1 MRDLR
6 SDRVRSA
13 GLREERLG
21 AGAGAPGLSSWRG
34 RSGRRYAVGVQPL
47 TEPGLLGVVDAVVA
61 AVRRSGDGGA
71 AIVDVAVAGREGRE
85 DARREWMA
93 SAHAA
98 GATELHVHRLA
109 ATDAERRAVATD
121 LRGEDGAA
129 SVGGKPGGVP
139 LRGGSRPFSSAP
151 PRAGRGSDR

>member
-13 GLREERLG
+13 GLREERL
-21 AGAGAPGLSSWRG
+21 GAGAPGLSSWRG

-47 TEPGLLGVVDAVVA
+47 TEPELLGVVDAVVA
-61 AVRRSGDGGA
+61 AVRRSGDGVA
-71 AIVDVAVAGREGRE
+71 TVVDVAVAGREGRE
-85 DARREWMA
+85 DARRDWMA
-93 SAHAA
+93 AAQAA
-98 GATELHVHRLA
+98 GATELHVHQLA
-109 ATDAERRAVATD
+109 ATDAERRAVAAD

-129 SVGGKPGGVP
+129 PLGGNPAGVP

-151 PRAGRGSDR
+151 PRAGRGSGR